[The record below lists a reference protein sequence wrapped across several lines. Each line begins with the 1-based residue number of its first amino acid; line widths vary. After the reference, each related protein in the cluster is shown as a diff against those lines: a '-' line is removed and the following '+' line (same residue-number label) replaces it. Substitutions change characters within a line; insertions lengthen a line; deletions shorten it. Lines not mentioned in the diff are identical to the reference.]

1 VHFTILAPI
10 LTVERGATL
19 KGNNSSCVLHIRWGD
34 IEVLLPGDIESTA
47 EYQLLDSGNLVNSL
61 SLDLLV
67 APHHGSKT
75 SSTARFVQ
83 QLRPKQVVFSAGY
96 QHQFGHPHPSV
107 SKRYAAVGSGIWNTA
122 EQGAITFEWL
132 LSGELNIRATR
143 RETQRWWR

>member
-1 VHFTILAPI
+1 M
-10 LTVERGATL
+10 
-19 KGNNSSCVLHIRWGD
+19 
-34 IEVLLPGDIESTA
+34 LLPGDIESTA
-47 EYQLLDSGNLVNSL
+47 EYQLLDSGSLVDRSL
-61 SLDLLV
+61 QESPSLDLLV

-75 SSTARFVQ
+75 SSTPRFVR

-107 SKRYAAVGSGIWNTA
+107 SKRYVDAGSGIWNTA

-132 LSGELNIRATR
+132 LSGELKITAAR